1 MIADE
6 SELRAWMVA
15 GLAGDATAYRRLLV
29 ALSRHLRAFYGRR
42 LSQALQGD
50 AEDLVQETLIAMH
63 MRRGTY
69 DPAQP
74 LTAWVYAIAR
84 YKLIDYLRRRKVRQT
99 LPLED
104 AGEILAGDE
113 SESAA
118 AKHDIEKL
126 LARLPAKSRAVLR
139 AVKLDGLSVAE
150 TAAQTGMSESA
161 VKVSV
166 HRAMKNLA
174 SSAEGSGDENR

>member
-1 MIADE
+1 M
-6 SELRAWMVA
+6 LA
-15 GLAGDATAYRRLLV
+15 GLAGDATAYRRLLD

-42 LSQALQGD
+42 LSSALRGE

-63 MRRGTY
+63 ARRGTY
-69 DPAQP
+69 DPEQP

-84 YKLIDYLRRRKVRQT
+84 YKLIDFLRRRQVRQT
-99 LPLED
+99 LPLEE
-104 AGEILAGDE
+104 ASQVFAADE
-113 SESAA
+113 SETTG
-118 AKHDIEKL
+118 AKHDVEKL
-126 LARLPAKSRAVLR
+126 LATLPAKSRAVLR

-150 TAAQTGMSESA
+150 AAAQTGMSESA

-174 SSAEGSGDENR
+174 ARTEESGDENR